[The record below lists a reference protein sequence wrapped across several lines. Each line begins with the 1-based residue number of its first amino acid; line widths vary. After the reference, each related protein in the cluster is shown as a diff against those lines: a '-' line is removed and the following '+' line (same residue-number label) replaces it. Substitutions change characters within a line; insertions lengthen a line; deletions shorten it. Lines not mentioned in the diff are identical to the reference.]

1 LPPEQRAGL
10 SGHKPRRPHPASP
23 GAAADRYELA
33 AARASD
39 APPSVQDR
47 ELVMLCV
54 RVTPSLRRRLKLVA
68 VSSGRPVQ
76 ALAAEALDAA
86 CRQHDM

>member
-1 LPPEQRAGL
+1 MNKKKFPKAVLRTADQMRDAG
-10 SGHKPRRPHPASP
+10 
-23 GAAADRYELA
+23 
-33 AARASD
+33 ASD
-39 APPSVQDR
+39 APRSVQDR

-76 ALAAEALDAA
+76 ALAAEALDAV

>member
-1 LPPEQRAGL
+1 MPPEPRAGL
-10 SGHKPRRPHPASP
+10 ISRKPRRPHPASP
-23 GAAADRYELA
+23 DAAPDRHAPA

-39 APPSVQDR
+39 AEVAGQ

-68 VSSGRPVQ
+68 ASSGRPVQ
-76 ALAAEALDAA
+76 ALAAEALDAV